1 MTVQLDL
8 LGKEIPVN
16 IRDEMSQSY
25 LDYAMSVIVS
35 RAIPDVR
42 DGLKPVHRRVLFSM
56 HELTNRHDKPYK
68 KSARV
73 VGDCIGKYHPHGE
86 SAVYD
91 TIVRMAQDFSMRYT
105 LIDGQGNFGSVDG
118 DSAAAMRY
126 TEIRMQKITDEIL
139 SDLEKET
146 VDFAPTYDDSM
157 LEPTVLPAAIP
168 NILINGS
175 SGIAVGMAT
184 NIPPHNLG
192 EVVDGLIKYI
202 EDPDI
207 TIAKLMKCIPAPDFP
222 TGAMIYGYEGIKSAY
237 HTGRGVIKLR
247 ARAEIVPAKGG
258 TEHIIIS
265 EIPYQLN
272 KASLIEKIADLVK
285 EKKIEDISDLR
296 DESDREGMRIVIE
309 LKRGANSEIVLN
321 NLYKKTRMTESFGII
336 LLALVNGRPQVM
348 NLKEILANFLEHRKE
363 VVTRRT
369 KFELKKAEARAHVLE
384 GLKIALDNLD
394 AVIELIKSSPGPV
407 EAKEGLIKKFMLS
420 EIQAQAILDMR
431 LQRLTG
437 LERDKIIEE
446 YREILKIIAR
456 YKEILANRHLVLSII
471 REELELIKLKYGDP
485 RKTEIV
491 QDMEN
496 IESEDLIQ
504 EEDVVI
510 TCSRTGYVKRTPVSS
525 YKKQLRGGKGV
536 KGMATKEQDIV
547 SHLFIAST
555 HDHLLVFTDKGRVY
569 WLKVYKLPEVGSAA
583 KGRPIVN
590 LLNLNADEKVA
601 SLFAVRDFSEGLF
614 VVTATARGVIKKSS
628 LDVFNNPRQKGIIAQ
643 RVDDN
648 DSIISVKLTDG
659 TKDIFI
665 ATRDGKS
672 IRFSE
677 KEVRQLGRVSRGVKG
692 MTLTRNDRVVD
703 MQILEADEG
712 SILSVTENGFGK
724 RSRIQDYRAQ
734 HRGGKG
740 LVNIKTSGRNGKVIA
755 SKFVLPESEVMII
768 TQNGKII
775 RIKSSQSR
783 EIGRNTQ
790 GVKLINLDQGDAV
803 VAVAKVVERD
813 GDGPEEMDNGLE
825 GALDMNNNDE

>member
-1 MTVQLDL
+1 MDL
-8 LGKEIPVN
+8 LGNEIPVN

-42 DGLKPVHRRVLFSM
+42 DGLKPVHRRVLYAM

-91 TIVRMAQDFSMRYT
+91 SIVRMAQDFSMRYT

-126 TEIRMQKITDEIL
+126 TEVRMEKITDELL
-139 SDLEKET
+139 SDLEKKT
-146 VDFAPTYDDSM
+146 VDFMPTYDDSLM
-157 LEPTVLPAAIP
+157 EPTVMPAAFP
-168 NILINGS
+168 NILVNGS

-184 NIPPHNLG
+184 NIPPHNLR
-192 EVVDGLIKYI
+192 EVITGLIKYI

-207 TIAKLMKCIPAPDFP
+207 TIAKLMKYILAPDFP
-222 TGAMIYGYEGIKSAY
+222 TGAIIYGYEGVKKAY
-237 HTGRGVIKLR
+237 QTGRGVIKLR
-247 ARAEIVPAKGG
+247 AKAEIVPAKGG
-258 TEHIIIS
+258 TEHIIIH

-272 KASLIEKIADLVK
+272 KASLIEKIAELVK

-296 DESDREGMRIVIE
+296 DESDRQGMRIVIE
-309 LKRGANSEIVLN
+309 LKRGANAEIVLN
-321 NLYKKTRMTESFGII
+321 NLYKRTRMTESFGII

-348 NLKEILANFLEHRKE
+348 SLKEILANFLEHRKE
-363 VVTRRT
+363 IVIRRT
-369 KFELKKAEARAHVLE
+369 KFELAKAEARAHILE

-394 AVIELIKSSPGPV
+394 EVIELIKKSASPA
-407 EAKEGLIKKFMLS
+407 EARAELITRFGLS
-420 EIQAQAILDMR
+420 EIQSQAILDMK

-446 YREILKIIAR
+446 YREILKTIAR
-456 YKEILANRHLVLSII
+456 YKEILANMHLILGII
-471 REELELIKLKYGDP
+471 KEELEYIRDKYGDD

-491 QDMEN
+491 HNMEE
-496 IESEDLIQ
+496 IDTEDLIV

-525 YKKQLRGGKGV
+525 YRKQHRGGKGV
-536 KGMATKEQDIV
+536 KGMITKEQDIV

-555 HDHLLVFTDKGRVY
+555 HDYLLVFTDKGRVY
-569 WLKVYKLPEVGSAA
+569 WLKVYRLPEVGAA
-583 KGRPIVN
+583 TKGRPIVN
-590 LLNLNADEKVA
+590 LLNLTPDEKVA
-601 SLFAVRDFSEGLF
+601 SLFAVRDFPEDMF
-614 VVTATARGVIKKSS
+614 VVTATARGIIKKSS
-628 LDVFNNPRQKGIIAQ
+628 LDVFKNPRQKGIIAQ
-643 RVDDN
+643 RVDEN

-665 ATRDGKS
+665 ATRNGKS
-672 IRFSE
+672 IRFNE
-677 KEVRQLGRVSRGVKG
+677 EEVRPLGRVSRGVKG
-692 MTLTRNDRVVD
+692 MTITRNDRVVD

-724 RSRIQDYRAQ
+724 RSSIADYRSQ

-755 SKFVLPESEVMII
+755 SKFVLPETEVMII

-775 RIKSSQSR
+775 RIKASQSR

-790 GVKLINLDQGDAV
+790 GVTLINLDQGDAV
-803 VAVAKVVERD
+803 VAVAKVVERED
-813 GDGPEEMDNGLE
+813 DEISEEKGNDA
-825 GALDMNNNDE
+825 GALDLEKNDKE